1 MRDSLPVGKPHI
13 NETAVINLDSSTGVG
28 THWVCYKKR
37 GAKVDYF
44 DSFGDLRP
52 PLELVRY
59 LGPTV
64 QI

>member
-1 MRDSLPVGKPHI
+1 MRDTLPKTPHKYESAI
-13 NETAVINLDSSTGVG
+13 INLDSSSGVG
-28 THWVCYKKR
+28 THWVCYKKQ
-37 GAKVDYF
+37 GAKVYYF
-44 DSFGDLRP
+44 DGFGDLRP